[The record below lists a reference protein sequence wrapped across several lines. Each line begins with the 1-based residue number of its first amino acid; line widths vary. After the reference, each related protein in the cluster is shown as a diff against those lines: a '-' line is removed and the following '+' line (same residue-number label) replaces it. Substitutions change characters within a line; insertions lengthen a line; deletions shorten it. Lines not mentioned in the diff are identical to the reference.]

1 MSEGNTELIPIKVE
15 SYSGYKADEY
25 PRCFYWNNIRYEIDD
40 ILDRWYQG
48 DQNPKWS
55 VSHYFRVKTVDD
67 KIFLLKHEISAG
79 GWYLYRRIQ

>member
-1 MSEGNTELIPIKVE
+1 MSEGNTELIPVKVE

-48 DQNPKWS
+48 AQNPEWP
-55 VSHYFRVKTVDD
+55 VSDYFRVKTVDG
-67 KIFLLKHEISAG
+67 KIFLLKHEISADV
-79 GWYLYRRIQ
+79 WYLCRRIQ